1 MEVGDGHATYDVRT
15 LWQGDLVVDEL
26 GVQGVRI
33 PTRLPQSTPLSL
45 PSFPD
50 EYGTVPEVQG
60 WAESWLSDA
69 VAGMDREAGRVLSAA
84 QELHSRF
91 EQLEADLDRT
101 IASRPSDLGDRKQA
115 ASMAQQYHAIKQRLA
130 ELRIQARS
138 SGKDLARKWSLV
150 AESIDEKFRS
160 RSLAMI
166 PDSDDQIE
174 RFARD
179 YSQRITPTVL
189 AYCDVVAA
197 TIHPRGITPSQ
208 ESPSRTTLVRKAT
221 LNGVLIDSKLT
232 DSKLTDSSRGSLQV
246 PFECQSCQWAWDSP
260 SRMPTTSV
268 WKFELP
274 DGQGAME
281 VFAEQQANLLQMT
294 CYWYVSK
301 SQHAFQANPS
311 RIRVQI
317 EQSDQDRSVR
327 ITAPWATEQQAGRET
342 LRAISPLT
350 FSFRQP
356 VLSPTGTQGR
366 TFPVA
371 FESVS
376 IEPRVLFEIESAFQD
391 NKQRWLREVQARWD
405 GSFGAMLATKQEAS
419 MGLWDRK
426 STETIESLMV
436 LDKKLGAWQERWDCS
451 TSLAQY
457 RVGNR
462 LSAHPDAYLRPS
474 VR

>member
-1 MEVGDGHATYDVRT
+1 MEIGDGHATYDVRT
-15 LWQGDLVVDEL
+15 LWHGDLIVDEL

-197 TIHPRGITPSQ
+197 TIHPRGITPLDKDHS
-208 ESPSRTTLVRKAT
+208 SRTTLVRKAT
-221 LNGVLIDSKLT
+221 LNGVLT
-232 DSKLTDSSRGSLQV
+232 DSKLTDSNRGSLQV

-301 SQHAFQANPS
+301 SQQAFQANPS

-342 LRAISPLT
+342 LRGIRPLT

-371 FESVS
+371 FESVA

-405 GSFGAMLATKQEAS
+405 GSFGAMLATKQEAL
-419 MGLWDRK
+419 MGLWDRN

-451 TSLAQY
+451 TSLAQF

-462 LSAHPDAYLRPS
+462 LSAHPDAYLKPS